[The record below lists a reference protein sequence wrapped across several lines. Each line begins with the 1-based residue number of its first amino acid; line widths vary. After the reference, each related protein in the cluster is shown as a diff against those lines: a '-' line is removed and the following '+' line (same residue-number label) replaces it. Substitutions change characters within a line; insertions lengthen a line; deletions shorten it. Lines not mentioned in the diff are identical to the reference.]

1 MKQIDGQINIFE
13 YLKELEPSCCSYSGH
28 KCNKKELWKVA
39 DTLDIILCP
48 HVCCRKCAVRSCGA
62 RCNGS
67 EEPQRASVQEQ
78 SKKVTMFGQE
88 WNPIEQ
94 KPEGINPEDDLE
106 VLGTYKYND
115 KVNWS
120 CCHAYYD
127 GNEIIAIDVP
137 WDIPRPVWKYWRLK
151 ERVYPVEIFGICDDA
166 FCSKCGD
173 GIDELNWM
181 DCERCPSC
189 GARISWEPW
198 HRMNDEDNQLL
209 FGEKWRDRFGKKTK
223 EQGQK
228 K

>member
-1 MKQIDGQINIFE
+1 MKQIVGQINIFE
-13 YLKELEPSCCSYSGH
+13 YLKELEPPCCYYSGH

-48 HVCCRKCAVRSCGA
+48 HVCCRKCAVKACGA

-67 EEPQRASVQEQ
+67 EEP
-78 SKKVTMFGQE
+78 
-88 WNPIEQ
+88 
-94 KPEGINPEDDLE
+94 
-106 VLGTYKYND
+106 
-115 KVNWS
+115 
-120 CCHAYYD
+120 
-127 GNEIIAIDVP
+127 
-137 WDIPRPVWKYWRLK
+137 
-151 ERVYPVEIFGICDDA
+151 ERIYPVEIMGICDDA

-198 HRMNDEDNQLL
+198 HRMNDEDNLNL
-209 FGEKWRDRFGKKTK
+209 FGENWREKFGKMTK